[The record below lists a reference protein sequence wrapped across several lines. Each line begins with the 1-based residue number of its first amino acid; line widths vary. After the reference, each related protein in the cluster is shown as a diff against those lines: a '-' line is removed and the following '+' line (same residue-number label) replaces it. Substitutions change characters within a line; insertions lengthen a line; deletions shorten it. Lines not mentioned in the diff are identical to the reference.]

1 MNITIYTEDSRLG
14 TAEIPPFIVG
24 DSTAWT
30 LLFQNAAGEFYS
42 PAAVTVKLGHIN
54 GLADGSYPS
63 AFKWVDRCRNE
74 HVASIVVAA
83 GVPTLTWAN
92 PQPVGGMVGADGV
105 YIVRGQIPDGR
116 ITGVVPS
123 DETIELTREKQPPKS
138 PSNLTFSTDAGG
150 AGATGRLFWELKP
163 YILRIAITDG
173 GTGYTTAPTVEFTG
187 GGGDRAKAIATIS
200 DCGSVVAIKVTDNG
214 CSYTSAPTISFT
226 AIGPG
231 SGAAAICEWVDS
243 DGASGITSIEVKTAG
258 TGYTSA
264 PTITITDSLS
274 TGSGAEAV
282 ALGWDSLATLVINN
296 PGTGYSSNPK
306 IAFNASTV
314 TLTIANPGV
323 VSWTSHGRA
332 ANDPVMFITTGA
344 LPTGVVA
351 GTTYYVSATGL
362 TSDTF
367 QISATAGGA
376 SIITTGSQSGV
387 HSGSLVNAAAVIT
400 GLGIITRA
408 TFSGSGGPPFTQDPD
423 GSASLTIPFNFLGG
437 GGQGATGNARYVRQ
451 SKSLLAGLAMPSGG
465 VNLGYSYGANT
476 TSYSWV
482 LFRVDVTNPGAGYT
496 SNPSVTLY
504 GATITG
510 FSVFAATITKPG
522 SGYSSPPSITIS
534 GGGGTG
540 MTATATTGRITS
552 ISVTNP
558 GQDYTSPLV
567 TITGGSTN
575 ATAFANVDGRRR
587 YGVKY
592 AEILSSGNGYTS
604 TPYVLGN
611 VQVDNRVGTE
621 STPLSVTRFIATVQ
635 AGIEFSE
642 LPYKRAE
649 SSPAIMGAVRL
660 SGFSDGRY
668 SGAGQLQY
676 DHSALIV
683 RPRTV
688 ATASLTAGVNN
699 AGQPI
704 WSGTLNP
711 VNNYVTARLAV
722 RRSTTLDM
730 QVFGDGRMLFQ
741 GAITII
747 QKIP

>member
-30 LLFQNAAGEFYS
+30 LLFQNSAGEFYS

-92 PQPVGGMVGADGV
+92 PQPVGGMVGVDGV

-138 PSNLTFSTDAGG
+138 PSNFTFSTDAGG
-150 AGATGRLFWELKP
+150 AGATGRLFWELKK
-163 YILRIAITDG
+163 YILRITITNG
-173 GTGYTTAPTVEFTG
+173 GTGYTSAPTVVFTG

-200 DCGSVVAIKVTDNG
+200 DCGSVVDIKVTDNG

-243 DGASGITSIEVKTAG
+243 DGSSGITSIEVKTAG

-264 PTITITDSLS
+264 PTIAITDSFS

-282 ALGWDSLATLVINN
+282 GLGWDSLATLVIGSQ
-296 PGTGYSSNPK
+296 GTGYSSNPK

-323 VSWTSHGRA
+323 VSWNSHGRA

-400 GLGIITRA
+400 GAGIITRA
-408 TFSGSGGPPFTQDPD
+408 TFIGSGGPSFNQSDE
-423 GSASLTIPFNFLGG
+423 GNASLTIPFNFLGG
-437 GGQGATGNARYVRQ
+437 GGQGATGNAHYVRQ
-451 SKSLLAGLAMPSGG
+451 ATSLLKNLSMPNGG
-465 VNLGYSYGANT
+465 YGNGT

-496 SNPSVTLY
+496 SNPGATLY

-510 FSVFAATITKPG
+510 FSTFTATITTPG

-558 GQDYTSPLV
+558 GQDYTSPIV
-567 TITGGSTN
+567 TITGGSSPQ
-575 ATAFANVDGRRR
+575 ATAVANVDGRRR

-611 VQVDNRVGTE
+611 VQVDNRVVTDGIT
-621 STPLSVTRFIATVQ
+621 STPLSATRFIATVQ

-676 DHSALIV
+676 DHSALLV
-683 RPRTV
+683 LPRTI
-688 ATASLTAGVNN
+688 ATGALTAGTNGDGDPV
-699 AGQPI
+699 

-711 VNNYVTARLAV
+711 INAHVTARLAA
-722 RRSTTLDM
+722 RRSTTLDL
-730 QVFGDGRMLFQ
+730 QIFGDGRMLFQ
-741 GAITII
+741 GALTILA
-747 QKIP
+747 KIN